1 MNLFNKIK
9 NGFSYVKTYW
19 KTPPLGNYMSVKE
32 IAALAGG
39 GMGIRFITQCV
50 ASVLLSATN
59 VFVGNTI
66 GIEPMN
72 LYYIYLIAVIVSFP
86 LTMFRAYIV
95 DNTRNKKG
103 KYRPYLISMG
113 IPTVILSIGYFWM
126 PYEKMESQLTKC
138 IVVLLFNIGFQFFY
152 NFLYEAYYNYVVVL
166 SPNTQERANVSS
178 VKAVV
183 ESFGPSVTGIIIPL
197 FAKNFIGTGNL
208 NDIRI
213 YRYIWVPILIV
224 GLLLSII
231 VYANTREQIIQAK
244 THVVQIKF
252 TDAIR
257 EVAKNKYFWII
268 SLAGWL
274 GFLEG
279 ACFNILNW
287 LYSYQHACTAGQ
299 YALITTVYGNASLW
313 GMLLAPL
320 AIKKIGKGKT
330 LILINSLNI
339 FFIGAIYPIVRY
351 ADISI
356 MIWLVLICLWMNALV
371 GAFGHILTPSINGD
385 IRDYQQYVSGERID
399 GMFAAVGLIG
409 SVVTMATSSVLPAIY
424 EKVGFNEETLQKL
437 LPSIIAQEG
446 PLADPTNVYNVLYHK
461 ETFIAIFGVLVGASV
476 IGAAMNVIPYLFYD
490 LTEVRQ
496 QGIIKVLKI
505 RALFED
511 YGNGV
516 LGGTSNYESP
526 IAAVEK
532 LGGLTVINHP
542 GEYTNA
548 RDEDEQE
555 NAYNLDDPVY
565 NYKIT
570 KFAKLL
576 SEYNT
581 CLGID
586 INSKGD
592 SRTRYDRKLWDILL
606 QKLVPHGR
614 NVYAI
619 ATTDAH
625 NLGIVDSGYTV
636 MLMNDLN
643 SADLKKAM
651 ENGQFFAASKYIG
664 NINEMN
670 DYKAIAQNI
679 DTTEAKLFVQ
689 MIDTALANGDKFYA
703 GEDAIGPKV
712 TNITVNDTE
721 DTISLATDNAV
732 VIRWIADG
740 KQIHVGNEIDL
751 DDYSDK
757 IGSYVRAEIVGV
769 GGVLYTQAFTLDYE
783 GAPEAEEFGSFFDFG
798 GIVSAICDT
807 IVKLLPYILPLKLIY
822 FIAGV

>member
-1 MNLFNKIK
+1 MVLVNKVK
-9 NGFSYVKTYW
+9 DGFSYIKTYW
-19 KTPPLGNYMSVKE
+19 KTPPLGNYMPIKE

-50 ASVLLSATN
+50 SSVLLSATN

-72 LYYIYLIAVIVSFP
+72 LYYIYLISVVISFP
-86 LTMFRAYIV
+86 FTMLRAYIV

-113 IPTVILSIGYFWM
+113 IPTVLLSIGYFWM
-126 PYEKMESQLTKC
+126 PYEKMESQVTKC
-138 IVVLLFNIGFQFFY
+138 VVVLLFNIGFQFFY

-197 FAKNFIGTGNL
+197 FAKNFIGTDNL

-213 YRYIWVPILIV
+213 YRYVWVPILIL
-224 GLLLSII
+224 GLFMSII
-231 VYANTREQIIQAK
+231 VYANTHERIIQAK

-252 TDAIR
+252 MDALR
-257 EVAKNKYFWII
+257 EVTKNKYFWIT

-320 AIKKIGKGKT
+320 SIKKLGKGKT

-339 FFIGAIYPIVRY
+339 IFIGAIYPIVKY

-409 SVVTMATSSVLPAIY
+409 SVVTMITSSVLPAIY
-424 EKVGFNEETLQKL
+424 EKVGFNEDKLQEL
-437 LPSIIAQEG
+437 LPLIIAQEG
-446 PLADPTNVYNVLYHK
+446 PLKDPTNVYNVLYHR
-461 ETFIAIFGVLVGASV
+461 ETFIAIFGVLVAASV
-476 IGAAMNVIPYLFYD
+476 IGAAMNVVPYFFYD
-490 LTEVRQ
+490 LTEIKQ
-496 QGIIKVLKI
+496 QAIIRVLKI

-516 LGGTSNYESP
+516 LKDSDLVETIDIIKRAKAFESTQPKDLAEYKQAIKRASDKVSKKDAKKAYKDAVQYNTDVEISKIVIDEMNRFNTSFGKIQLEQARKTAALGFDAIYNYNRNELSDAKALP
-526 IAAVEK
+526 KNTAEEKEFRKNAISVAKDFVDAQKVAKKNFNNDIIVFDSGIFEKLFKREDEISEKINVAYNNLYKANDKKDKEAIAQFKSEIKTLKAERKAVEK
-532 LGGLTVINHP
+532 EIKDATTQNS
-542 GEYTNA
+542 
-548 RDEDEQE
+548 
-555 NAYNLDDPVY
+555 VY
-565 NYKIT
+565 NRAARPVIKA
-570 KFAKLL
+570 KKLL
-576 SEYNT
+576 VQAESYE
-581 CLGID
+581 
-586 INSKGD
+586 
-592 SRTRYDRKLWDILL
+592 KLDEIESL
-606 QKLVPHGR
+606 
-614 NVYAI
+614 Y
-619 ATTDAH
+619 
-625 NLGIVDSGYTV
+625 
-636 MLMNDLN
+636 
-643 SADLKKAM
+643 
-651 ENGQFFAASKYIG
+651 
-664 NINEMN
+664 
-670 DYKAIAQNI
+670 
-679 DTTEAKLFVQ
+679 
-689 MIDTALANGDKFYA
+689 
-703 GEDAIGPKV
+703 EDAKARHEQAIESAR
-712 TNITVNDTE
+712 IE
-721 DTISLATDNAV
+721 A
-732 VIRWIADG
+732 
-740 KQIHVGNEIDL
+740 E
-751 DDYSDK
+751 
-757 IGSYVRAEIVGV
+757 RAEIEKKAHAAKIR
-769 GGVLYTQAFTLDYE
+769 TE
-783 GAPEAEEFGSFFDFG
+783 K
-798 GIVSAICDT
+798 SA
-807 IVKLLPYILPLKLIY
+807 KK
-822 FIAGV
+822 

>member
-1 MNLFNKIK
+1 MTLVNKVK
-9 NGFSYVKTYW
+9 EGFSYVKTYW
-19 KTPPLGNYMSVKE
+19 KTPPLGNYMPIKE

-50 ASVLLSATN
+50 SSVLLSATN

-72 LYYIYLIAVIVSFP
+72 LYYIYLIAVVVSFP
-86 LTMFRAYIV
+86 LTMVRAYIV

-113 IPTVILSIGYFWM
+113 IPTVLLSIGYFWM
-126 PYEKMESQLTKC
+126 PYEKMESQATKC
-138 IVVLLFNIGFQFFY
+138 VVVLLFNIGFQFFY

-178 VKAVV
+178 IKAVV

-213 YRYIWVPILIV
+213 YRYIWVPILIL
-224 GLLLSII
+224 GLFLSII
-231 VYANTREQIIQAK
+231 VYANTHEKIIQAK

-252 TDAIR
+252 MDALR
-257 EVAKNKYFWII
+257 EVTKNKYFWIT

-320 AIKKIGKGKT
+320 SIKKIGKGKT
-330 LILINSLNI
+330 LLLINSLNI
-339 FFIGAIYPIVRY
+339 VFIGAIYPIVKY

-371 GAFGHILTPSINGD
+371 GAFGHILSPSINGD

-424 EKVGFNEETLQKL
+424 EKVGFNEEKLQEL
-437 LPSIIAQEG
+437 LPLIIAQEG
-446 PLADPTNVYNVLYHK
+446 ELTDPTNVYNVLYHR

-476 IGAAMNVIPYLFYD
+476 IGAALNVIPYFFYD
-490 LTEVRQ
+490 LTEVKQ

-511 YGNGV
+511 YGNGILKDRDLVETIEIIKNAKTLENAQPKDLAEYKLRVKQAKDKAEKKVAKKQYNDAKQYNVDIEISKIV
-516 LGGTSNYESP
+516 LDEMNRFNTTFGQIQLEQARATASLGYDAIYNYNRSELADAKALPKSTAEEKEFRKNAISVAKDFVDAQK
-526 IAAVEK
+526 IAKKNFDNNIVEFNSSIFDK
-532 LGGLTVINHP
+532 LFS
-542 GEYTNA
+542 
-548 RDEDEQE
+548 REDEISAKIE
-555 NAYNLDDPVY
+555 DAYNNLYNAKDIKDKDAVTRYKAEIKELKKERSIIEKEIKNATTENSLYTRAARPVI
-565 NYKIT
+565 K
-570 KFAKLL
+570 AQKLL
-576 SEYNT
+576 IQAENYTKLEEIESLYEAA
-581 CLGID
+581 
-586 INSKGD
+586 K
-592 SRTRYDRKLWDILL
+592 TRYE
-606 QKLVPHGR
+606 Q
-614 NVYAI
+614 AME
-619 ATTDAH
+619 DAR
-625 NLGIVDSGYTV
+625 IEAERVE
-636 MLMNDLN
+636 
-643 SADLKKAM
+643 AEKKAH
-651 ENGQFFAASKYIG
+651 AA
-664 NINEMN
+664 MLR
-670 DYKAIAQNI
+670 
-679 DTTEAKLFVQ
+679 AK
-689 MIDTALANGDKFYA
+689 
-703 GEDAIGPKV
+703 KV
-712 TNITVNDTE
+712 
-721 DTISLATDNAV
+721 A
-732 VIRWIADG
+732 
-740 KQIHVGNEIDL
+740 K
-751 DDYSDK
+751 K
-757 IGSYVRAEIVGV
+757 
-769 GGVLYTQAFTLDYE
+769 
-783 GAPEAEEFGSFFDFG
+783 
-798 GIVSAICDT
+798 
-807 IVKLLPYILPLKLIY
+807 
-822 FIAGV
+822 